1 MVTQILASLTL
12 NWDFCCR
19 KINKNAHRN
28 FVVLIFWT
36 RVNVFAT
43 PLNQDPATRDSCTLT
58 GRSYQWLVCKVLWI
72 RETTQNVLEA
82 WSSSLCWTRD
92 TNFKFRAEVWE
103 DSNLLVFES
112 GSFSMPGRYYVLHR
126 FERFQFCWYV
136 VAVWLNDP
144 SNRDSPRLHFRGP
157 RNGVTN
163 TWSKL

>member
-1 MVTQILASLTL
+1 MVSQILTSLTL

-82 WSSSLCWTRD
+82 WSSSLCWTEGYKLQVWSWGVRRFEF
-92 TNFKFRAEVWE
+92 TRVWE
-103 DSNLLVFES
+103 WILFYA
-112 GSFSMPGRYYVLHR
+112 RTVLCTTQVR
-126 FERFQFCWYV
+126 EICWYV
-136 VAVWLNDP
+136 VAVWQYPKLTP
-144 SNRDSPRLHFRGP
+144 S
-157 RNGVTN
+157 
-163 TWSKL
+163 